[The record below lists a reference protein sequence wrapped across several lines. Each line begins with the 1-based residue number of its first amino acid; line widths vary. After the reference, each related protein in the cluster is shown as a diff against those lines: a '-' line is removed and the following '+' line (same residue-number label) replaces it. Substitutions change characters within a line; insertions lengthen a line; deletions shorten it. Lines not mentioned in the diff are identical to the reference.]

1 MKQSVMEH
9 TIERNETKGSNRVIP
24 FAILFLFIGITVLSI
39 IVLTTSSSKQLTS
52 EYLCKVDKRIVRL
65 SVIGQG
71 DHGKY
76 YHLAS
81 NWPSRL
87 NTPAHKEDLE
97 VIHNGVQVII
107 KETIEGKDYYDITY
121 PLHDKEGIVLGSIG
135 YTATS
140 KTHLD
145 WLQIGVYFGSS
156 ILLFIMVIIN
166 FRGRENRIL
175 WLLSEQKKHEQFVLE
190 SSKQQEELKRLKSL
204 KTMAG
209 AIAHRFNNAMMAVQ
223 GNLELMTETLPADS
237 DELKMASRAAQAARG
252 VSQIGSMMLSYVG
265 QKNLH
270 LQELSIV
277 DLVKESISAF
287 KSALPPTV
295 TLNFTPPS
303 QPLYCSI
310 EQQQIK
316 EVVGNIL
323 TNALESLT
331 DNTGTI
337 DITFG
342 NEYFTTDSF
351 PIPFQN
357 DKIQDGIYTF
367 CQIKDSGHGIN
378 SKALSQIFDPFYTTK
393 FVGRGLGLALTVG
406 IMQTHHGAIAIKSS
420 LDKGTTVKILLPSI
434 SFPQ

>member
-1 MKQSVMEH
+1 
-9 TIERNETKGSNRVIP
+9 
-24 FAILFLFIGITVLSI
+24 
-39 IVLTTSSSKQLTS
+39 
-52 EYLCKVDKRIVRL
+52 
-65 SVIGQG
+65 
-71 DHGKY
+71 
-76 YHLAS
+76 
-81 NWPSRL
+81 
-87 NTPAHKEDLE
+87 
-97 VIHNGVQVII
+97 
-107 KETIEGKDYYDITY
+107 
-121 PLHDKEGIVLGSIG
+121 
-135 YTATS
+135 
-140 KTHLD
+140 
-145 WLQIGVYFGSS
+145 
-156 ILLFIMVIIN
+156 
-166 FRGRENRIL
+166 
-175 WLLSEQKKHEQFVLE
+175 VLE

-378 SKALSQIFDPFYTTK
+378 SKALSQIFDPFYATK

-420 LDKGTTVKILLPSI
+420 LYMGTTVKILLPSI